1 MLYADGSSALAAIDA
16 LRADRPRLRAM
27 AEAARA
33 KAIRLFEPRALASA
47 YAGVVE
53 QWRGAA

>member
-1 MLYADGSSALAAIDA
+1 
-16 LRADRPRLRAM
+16 M